1 MTRGHRRNKIT
12 PPPPAAPLLPD
23 DTRARNWGAAVAAV
37 WYLGGFVLLIA
48 GAVMQVGPYAW
59 AQSWQVRHLGSDSA
73 TMSFLPGFGILLVP
87 MLVLALLPRRP
98 DWPFVN
104 GAKDA
109 FWPDRRASRPVV
121 STDILVRRM
130 RRSWR
135 VMLVLALACP
145 LVGTVLGWMSL
156 RPGEQAPGSA
166 LPTLTM
172 AEAAARGAT
181 LPDYARLTGGT
192 PQPDLAWEHDFSIR
206 TTRYQDVY
214 TPVTAPGWRHGDA
227 VSVLQLESLADFQQP
242 GATEGE
248 LSRGLPAWLIT
259 SMRAGGVPV
268 ADDPVVLKR
277 KKLDGR
283 VPEPDEV
290 GAILAGIFSAS
301 AGLTFGGLAFGFH
314 RAYRRLL
321 QQADDAATGRR
332 R

>member
-1 MTRGHRRNKIT
+1 MTRGHRRKKIV
-12 PPPPAAPLLPD
+12 PPPAAPVLPD
-23 DTRARNWGAAVAAV
+23 DAQARNWGAAVAV
-37 WYLGGFVLLIA
+37 TWYLGGFVLLMA
-48 GAVMQVGPYAW
+48 CAVMQVGPYAW
-59 AQSWQVRHLGSDSA
+59 AQSWQVRHLGADSA
-73 TMSFLPGFGILLVP
+73 IMSFLPGFAILLLP
-87 MLVLALLPRRP
+87 MLILGLLPRRP

-109 FWPDRRASRPVV
+109 FWPDRRAPRPAV
-121 STDILVRRM
+121 STDILLRRM
-130 RRSWR
+130 RRLR
-135 VMLVLALACP
+135 RIMLVLALACP
-145 LVGTVLGWMSL
+145 LVGALLGWMSL
-156 RPGEQAPGSA
+156 RPGEQTPGSA
-166 LPTLTM
+166 LPDLTM
-172 AEAAARGAT
+172 AEVIAPSVT

-192 PQPDLAWEHDFSIR
+192 TQPDLAWEHDYSIR

-214 TPVTAPGWRHGDA
+214 TPMTAPGWRPGDV
-227 VSVLQLESLADFQQP
+227 VSVLQLETLAYFQQP

-248 LSRGLPAWLIT
+248 LSRGLPAWLIA
-259 SMRAGGVPV
+259 SMRTDGVPV